1 MELPRLSNL
10 GLRYLVLRF
19 LLVLRYDLRCFIL
32 SAMSFLISISDIYTT
47 SPLSRHTAVPMV
59 PLPVSTPSVRFCVY
73 FVVSYISLIV
83 NGVFRFTL
91 AFCCFKSSLAITLLH
106 GINGLPSF
114 AITYTINK
122 FLLINTL
129 PYGRFVRI
137 SCTVTIQAFRHQ
149 LDNNRKVF
157 YTYTTSGFVCSN
169 PTLNV
174 CDRAGICCVNPRC
187 HNLTIVVSVSGILS
201 LVNF

>member
-1 MELPRLSNL
+1 MYSISFTWLCSLLLIVGLNLPFLLELPRLSNL

-73 FVVSYISLIV
+73 FVVSYVSLIV

-129 PYGRFVRI
+129 PYGRLCVSPVLLPYRHSDINSTMIERLF
-137 SCTVTIQAFRHQ
+137 THTPHQALFA
-149 LDNNRKVF
+149 L
-157 YTYTTSGFVCSN
+157 
-169 PTLNV
+169 TL
-174 CDRAGICCVNPRC
+174 P
-187 HNLTIVVSVSGILS
+187 
-201 LVNF
+201 